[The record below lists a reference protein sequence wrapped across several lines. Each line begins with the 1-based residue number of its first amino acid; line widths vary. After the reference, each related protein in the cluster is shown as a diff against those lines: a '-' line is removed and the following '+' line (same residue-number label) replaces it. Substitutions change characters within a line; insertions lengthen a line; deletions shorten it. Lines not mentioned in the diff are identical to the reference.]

1 MLPRERL
8 VFPLDVPDLETAQR
22 WIDRLA
28 GEVGVLKVGLE
39 LFTAAGPDAIRAVH
53 AAGAKCF
60 LDLKLHDISATMAAA
75 VRAAARLGVEYLTVH
90 AVAAPAAL
98 DAVREAASGSPT
110 RLLAVTVLTSLDA
123 PQLDAIGLA
132 GPPAA
137 AVERLARLA
146 TAHGLDGLVCSP
158 EECAVLRRA
167 LGDDVMLVVPGIRPE
182 GSARGDQ
189 ARVATPAQARRDGAD
204 LLVVGRPIR
213 NADDPVAAAR
223 AVVAEIAQVP
233 A

>member
-1 MLPRERL
+1 MQPRDRL
-8 VFPLDVPDLETAQR
+8 VFPLDVPDLETAR
-22 WIDRLA
+22 VWIDRLA

-39 LFTAAGPDAIRAVH
+39 LFTAAGPDAVRAVH
-53 AAGAKCF
+53 ASGAKCF
-60 LDLKLHDISATMAAA
+60 LDLKLHDISATMASA

-98 DAVREAASGSPT
+98 TAVRDAADGSKT

-123 PQLDAIGLA
+123 DELTAIGLA

-146 TAHGLDGLVCSP
+146 VRHGIDGLVCSP
-158 EECAVLRRA
+158 EECAALRRSLA
-167 LGDDVMLVVPGIRPE
+167 DDVLLVVPGIRPA
-182 GSARGDQ
+182 GSERGDQ
-189 ARVATPAQARRDGAD
+189 ARVATPGRARREGAD

-213 NADDPVAAAR
+213 HADDPVAAAR
-223 AVVAEIAQVP
+223 AIVAEIAE
-233 A
+233 ANA

>member
-1 MLPRERL
+1 MQPRDRL
-8 VFPLDVPDLETAQR
+8 VFPLDVPDLETAR
-22 WIDRLA
+22 IWIDRLA

-39 LFTAAGPDAIRAVH
+39 LFTSAGPDAVRAVH
-53 AAGAKCF
+53 ASGAKCF
-60 LDLKLHDISATMAAA
+60 LDLKLHDISATMASA
-75 VRAAARLGVEYLTVH
+75 VRAAAKLGVEYLTVH

-98 DAVREAASGSPT
+98 TAVRDAADGSKT

-123 PQLDAIGLA
+123 EELEAIGLA

-146 TAHGLDGLVCSP
+146 VRHGIDGLVCSP
-158 EECAVLRRA
+158 EECAALRRTLA
-167 LGDDVMLVVPGIRPE
+167 DDVLLVVPGIRPA

-189 ARVATPAQARRDGAD
+189 ARVATPGRARREGAD

-213 NADDPVAAAR
+213 HADDPVAAAR
-223 AVVAEIAQVP
+223 AIVAEIAE
-233 A
+233 ANA